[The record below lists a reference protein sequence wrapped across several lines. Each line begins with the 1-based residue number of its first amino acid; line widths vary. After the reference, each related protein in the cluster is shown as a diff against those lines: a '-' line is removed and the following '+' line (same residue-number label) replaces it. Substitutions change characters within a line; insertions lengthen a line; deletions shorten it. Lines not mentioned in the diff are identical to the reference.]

1 MTTREPDIV
10 VAKFDYK
17 AADSQELD
25 IQKNEKLTLM
35 DDSQHWWKVMNSQ
48 GQVGYVPSNYVKRS
62 KQGLFSS
69 LRNTLG
75 RRKSRSEATPGA
87 FSTGH
92 STGGRASK
100 LASPAAA
107 SANGFA
113 GQGEAKASMESLGYA
128 VPPAL
133 PPSSGNMPQAYQ
145 TAPSPLLPPLP
156 ADATA
161 LSLSPATNVPTVT
174 DPRNMRDS
182 LAHTGTNATETSWRS
197 HSSPRSGQPIHP
209 GVGGSDHFGQYV
221 CEADAGMSCEQERLW
236 SPQAQPSTPYHATG
250 PPLTEGR
257 CQTSLGGALGDG
269 FSSVGPRQICV
280 ARFAYTACN
289 PDELSI
295 QRGDHLRVLEKSSD
309 GWWRGVLIT
318 EGKPQVSGWF
328 PSNYVAIETSKSLW
342 GSSSS
347 SQPNSLNSNSLVRTA
362 KVSDHSQFSI
372 SPGSHLPSHNQS
384 SQPVLPPKFPQTSQ
398 AFCSVPVPFPTT
410 ADGQTPVT
418 AVSLTQPDSKQ
429 MAGRPAMS
437 KSLVAPAPQPFME
450 TVLTLY
456 PFTRN
461 QVEELSFE
469 MDEVLEVVEKP
480 ADDPDWWRC
489 RNASGNVGLVPR
501 NYVRLISNP
510 SVAPSASRQQN
521 HELLSV
527 PSSTTSVTVPQSVP
541 SSSTSVVPSGLP
553 RGDEIRAAF
562 AARSVTSS
570 AFARKPWC
578 WGIISRS
585 DCEFM
590 LNNLATPG
598 EFIIRDSESHPGD
611 LTITMN
617 AGSKNRN
624 FKVHVEG
631 GKFHI
636 GQKVFPSIDTLI
648 EHYRTHPI
656 YKSDQE
662 KHFLTQPFQHP
673 NCGLFLRQL
682 PGDFGRPP
690 VATSAAPAAQSVFQ

>member
-1 MTTREPDIV
+1 AGRSGEWA
-10 VAKFDYK
+10 VA
-17 AADSQELD
+17 
-25 IQKNEKLTLM
+25 
-35 DDSQHWWKVMNSQ
+35 
-48 GQVGYVPSNYVKRS
+48 
-62 KQGLFSS
+62 
-69 LRNTLG
+69 
-75 RRKSRSEATPGA
+75 
-87 FSTGH
+87 ST
-92 STGGRASK
+92 
-100 LASPAAA
+100 
-107 SANGFA
+107 NGFA

-128 VPPAL
+128 IPPAL

-145 TAPSPLLPPLP
+145 TAHSPLLPALP
-156 ADATA
+156 ADAS
-161 LSLSPATNVPTVT
+161 SLPPAANDHPAAE
-174 DPRNMRDS
+174 PRSMRDS
-182 LAHTGTNATETSWRS
+182 LAHAGTNATEGSWRS
-197 HSSPRSGQPIHP
+197 HSSPRSGQPMHP
-209 GVGGSDHFGQYV
+209 GVGGGDHFGRYA
-221 CEADAGMSCEQERLW
+221 CEAEAGVGCEHERLW
-236 SPQAQPSTPYHATG
+236 SPQAQPSTPYHAAG
-250 PPLTEGR
+250 PGLAEGR
-257 CQTSLGGALGDG
+257 CQTALGGALSDG

-289 PDELSI
+289 PDELTI

-328 PSNYVAIETSKSLW
+328 PSNYVAVETSKSLW

-362 KVSDHSQFSI
+362 KVNDHSQFSV
-372 SPGSHLPSHNQS
+372 SPGSHLPSQSQS
-384 SQPVLPPKFPQTSQ
+384 SQPVLPLKFPQTSQ

-410 ADGQTPVT
+410 ADGQTAVT
-418 AVSLTQPDSKQ
+418 AISMTQSDSKQ

-437 KSLVAPAPQPFME
+437 KLPFAPAPQPIME

-461 QVEELSFE
+461 QLEELSFE

-489 RNASGNVGLVPR
+489 RNASGSVGLVPR

-510 SVAPSASRQQN
+510 STVPSASQN
-521 HELLSV
+521 YNQELLSV
-527 PSSTTSVTVPQSVP
+527 PSCTTATLPQTVP
-541 SSSTSVVPSGLP
+541 SSSPSVVVSSGLP

-636 GQKVFPSIDTLI
+636 GQKVFPSIDNLI

-656 YKSDQE
+656 YKNDQE

-690 VATSAAPAAQSVFQ
+690 AATSAAPTAQSVFQ